1 MFRFFV
7 MKNLRYDPLAD
18 TASAEGCLIMVQKV
32 GWARL
37 RVKRLSRVT
46 SAKPIR
52 VGSFSHRGLNTLST
66 HSDPADSA
74 ASASMNKRETATGIS
89 RLSAPFEAA
98 QEAVQSASASLR
110 AAGVEPVLFVAYA
123 ASTYDPELLAEG
135 FGLAA
140 AGVPL
145 IGCSTA
151 GEIATGGA
159 DDGGVV
165 VFALGGDGFAVEVS
179 CQEVNDGDLR
189 SAGSEVAGCVEQL
202 ARRESTVLLL
212 LSDGLAGDQ
221 QEVVRGAYDR
231 VGAEVP
237 LVGGCAGDGLRM
249 ERTTQFF
256 GSVALTNAIVAAA
269 ITSDGPIG
277 IGVSHG
283 WRSTGGSMTVTKSSG
298 VVVETLDDEPALDT
312 YLNRLDAPAEVRVD
326 AAAFTDFAATR
337 PIGLIRRNRD
347 EIRFVAKAD
356 FENRTFTCFAEVP
369 QGGSVSIMEGDAES
383 VLGATD
389 AACSGAVETFQG
401 SPPKGFMVFDC
412 IARKGVLGE
421 GIQREISQIADG
433 ADGAA
438 VAGFYSYGE
447 FARTSGSSGFHNQ
460 TLVVLALG

>member
-1 MFRFFV
+1 
-7 MKNLRYDPLAD
+7 
-18 TASAEGCLIMVQKV
+18 
-32 GWARL
+32 
-37 RVKRLSRVT
+37 LS
-46 SAKPIR
+46 
-52 VGSFSHRGLNTLST
+52 NQ
-66 HSDPADSA
+66 SDPADSA
-74 ASASMNKRETATGIS
+74 ALANLTNRVTATGVS
-89 RLSAPFEAA
+89 RLAAPADAA
-98 QEAVQSASASLR
+98 QEAVQSAAAALR
-110 AAGVEPVLFVAYA
+110 EAGAEPVLFVAYA
-123 ASTYDPELLAEG
+123 ASTYDPDLLAAG

-140 AGVPL
+140 EGVPL

-151 GEIATGGA
+151 GEIATAGA

-165 VFALGGDGFAVEVS
+165 VFALGGEGFAVAVS
-179 CQEVNDGDLR
+179 SQEVIAGDLR
-189 SAGSEVAGCVEQL
+189 GAGSAVAGCVEQL

-212 LSDGLAGDQ
+212 LSDGLSGDQ

-277 IGVSHG
+277 VGVSHG
-283 WRSTGGSMTVTKSSG
+283 WRSTGASMTVTKSSG
-298 VVVETLDDEPALDT
+298 VVVETLDDEPALNK
-312 YLNRLDAPAEVRVD
+312 YLDRLDAPDEVRVD

-337 PIGLIRRNRD
+337 PIGLIRRNRN

-389 AACSGAVETFQG
+389 AACSGALETFQG
-401 SPPKGFMVFDC
+401 NSPKGFMVFDC
-412 IARKGVLGE
+412 LARKGVLGE
-421 GIQREISQIADG
+421 GIQAEISQISEG
-433 ADGAA
+433 ADGAPI
-438 VAGFYSYGE
+438 AGFYSYGE